1 MQLEII
7 KTTDTACVLSYV
19 EPRGERHRKPE
30 RFPQKGKDSDRELV
44 TKELMAK
51 NYQIIC

>member
-19 EPRGERHRKPE
+19 EPSGERHRKPG
-30 RFPQKGKDSDRELV
+30 KGKDSDRELV